1 MIEIKFRAYHE
12 YMKKMLIPIKLHLNN
27 WKITCFETLLDDNVY
42 QVKIDDKEYWLHI
55 MQYTWLKDRNWKEV
69 YEWDILRMDSEHDE
83 NNRIDIAMKE
93 RWTEFYHCEVLYH
106 DDYLFNNVK
115 VFDRGEEIDSTWWDQ
130 TFLRYLCKRWY
141 VVGNIYEDKHLLN
154 N

>member
-1 MIEIKFRAYHE
+1 MKELKFRAYHK
-12 YMKKMLIPIKLHLNN
+12 YMEKMLIPIKLHLND

-55 MQYTWLKDRNWKEV
+55 MQYTWIKDKNWKEIYGGDLIQYDWNSRIWEV
-69 YEWDILRMDSEHDE
+69 YFDEDRLQYRIRCKGKARPDDKDTMEISYSLEWLEL
-83 NNRIDIAMKE
+83 
-93 RWTEFYHCEVLYH
+93 T
-106 DDYLFNNVK
+106 
-115 VFDRGEEIDSTWWDQ
+115 
-130 TFLRYLCKRWY
+130 

>member
-1 MIEIKFRAYHE
+1 MKELKFRVW
-12 YMKKMLIPIKLHLNN
+12 N
-27 WKITCFETLLDDNVY
+27 WKKILSWDIIKQLKTVLLSKIFEKKHL
-42 QVKIDDKEYWLHI
+42 EYI
-55 MQYTWLKDRNWKEV
+55 PMQYTWLKDKNWKEV